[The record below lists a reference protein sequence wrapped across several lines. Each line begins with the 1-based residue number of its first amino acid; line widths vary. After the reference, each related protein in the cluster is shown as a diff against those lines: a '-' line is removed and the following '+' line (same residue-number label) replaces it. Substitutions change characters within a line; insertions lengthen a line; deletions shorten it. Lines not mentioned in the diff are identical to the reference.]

1 MAPSDDVAAAAT
13 TGKPS
18 TGRRVTKRRAE
29 TRQRLLGAAYEVFAE
44 QGFGRTKP
52 DHICERAGYTRGAFY
67 SQFTSMDELFLAM
80 WEQQS
85 AQLLANVTAVLR
97 EDPVTDVCNVREV
110 VEHVLH
116 AVPMD
121 DKWQRISLEVTAHAL
136 RNPGLRDLMVAREES
151 ISSALLPVV
160 QTLLNRIGRTVTD
173 PKALGRALV
182 AVHDG
187 TAVQCLMEP
196 GSDEAR
202 ELRVDLMLRVVMSY
216 TREQ

>member
-1 MAPSDDVAAAAT
+1 MPPSEEVAATAT
-13 TGKPS
+13 NGQRA

-29 TRQRLLGAAYEVFAE
+29 TRQRLLDSAYEVFAE

-85 AQLLANVTAVLR
+85 AQLLSDVTAMLR
-97 EDPVTDVCNVREV
+97 EDPGTDVREVREV
-110 VEHVLH
+110 VEHFLR
-116 AVPMD
+116 AVPLD

-136 RNPGLRDLMVAREES
+136 RNPELRDRMVAREEA
-151 ISSALLPVV
+151 IIAALMPVV

-173 PKALGRALV
+173 PKALGRALI

-187 TAVQCLMEP
+187 TTVQVLMEP
-196 GSDEAR
+196 DSAEAQQ
-202 ELRVDLMLRVVMSY
+202 LRVDLVLRVIMSY

>member
-1 MAPSDDVAAAAT
+1 MPPSEEVAATAT
-13 TGKPS
+13 NGQRA

-29 TRQRLLGAAYEVFAE
+29 TRRRLLDAAYEVFAE

-85 AQLLANVTAVLR
+85 AQLLSDVTAMLR
-97 EDPVTDVCNVREV
+97 EDPGTDVREVREV
-110 VEHVLH
+110 VEHFLR
-116 AVPMD
+116 AVPLD

-136 RNPGLRDLMVAREES
+136 RNPELRDRMVAREEA
-151 ISSALLPVV
+151 IIAALMPVV

-173 PKALGRALV
+173 PKALGRALI

-187 TAVQCLMEP
+187 TTVQVLMEP
-196 GSDEAR
+196 DSAEAQ
-202 ELRVDLMLRVVMSY
+202 ELRVDLVLRVIMSY